1 MGSLVASV
9 VIGAMVHI
17 PPVDKIPNDKRRE
30 EKLPTYAVYERNRLI
45 AWRRV
50 TDYDKRSG
58 RPKGTYTEPVYLN

>member
-30 EKLPTYAVYERNRLI
+30 EKPPTYAVYERNRLI